1 MSGYNVNQNY
11 VVSKF
16 NISQKSNG
24 IEKPIN
30 PINRAFFAS
39 NESGEL
45 KEMTN
50 AAFEAKSGKI

>member
-39 NESGEL
+39 NESY
-45 KEMTN
+45 
-50 AAFEAKSGKI
+50 F